1 MQTRSRLLVIGLVTF
16 LIGLVALF
24 PARVA
29 YHWVSPP
36 GVAIAGIEG
45 TVWRGRALEGQVA
58 GLYLRDIG
66 WRMRPLA
73 LFTGKLA
80 YAVEADAASGFA
92 SANVALGAGGRAV
105 LEDLT
110 ASLNL
115 QALQQLAGMPGLDGA
130 ASLQFERLEFADG
143 VPVAANGV
151 LEVANVRV
159 PIVHRSPLGGFRAEF
174 FTQDT
179 GIVAS
184 IEDVDAVVEL
194 AGSFTLANDRSYQF
208 IGQVAPTDDTPTQLR
223 EQMRFLGSPNERGN
237 HEFRFEGQ
245 LDL

>member
-1 MQTRSRLLVIGLVTF
+1 MQTRSRLLIIGLVIF
-16 LIGLVALF
+16 LIGLIALF

-29 YHWVSPP
+29 YHWASPP

-45 TVWRGRALEGQVA
+45 TVWRGRALEGEVA

-73 LFTGKLA
+73 LFKGQLA
-80 YAVEADAASGFA
+80 YAVEADATSGFA
-92 SANVALGAGGRAV
+92 AANVALGVGGRAV
-105 LEDLT
+105 LEDLS
-110 ASLNL
+110 ASLTL
-115 QALQQLAGMPGLDGA
+115 QTLQPLVGMPGLDGQM
-130 ASLQFERLEFADG
+130 SLQFQRLELEDG
-143 VPVAANGV
+143 VPVAANGT
-151 LEVANVRV
+151 LEVANLRA

-184 IEDVDAVVEL
+184 VEDVNAVVDL
-194 AGSFTLANDRSYQF
+194 AGSLSLTADRNYQF
-208 IGQVAPTDDTPTQLR
+208 IGQVAPTDRTPTELR

-237 HEFRFEGQ
+237 YEVRLEGQ
-245 LDL
+245 L

>member
-1 MQTRSRLLVIGLVTF
+1 MQARSRLLVIGLVTL
-16 LIGLVALF
+16 LIGLVAMF

-45 TVWRGRALEGQVA
+45 TIWSGRALEGQVA
-58 GLYLRDIG
+58 GVYLRDIG

-73 LFTGKLA
+73 LFKGQLA

-92 SANVALGAGGRAV
+92 SANVALGVGGRAV

-110 ASLNL
+110 ASLSL
-115 QALQQLAGMPGLDGA
+115 QALQQTMNMPGLDGA
-130 ASLQFERLEFADG
+130 VSLQFDRLEFADG

-151 LEVANVRV
+151 LEVANLRA

-184 IEDVDAVVEL
+184 VEDVNAVVDL
-194 AGSFTLANDRSYQF
+194 AGSLSLKADRTYQF
-208 IGQVAPTDDTPTQLR
+208 IGQVAPTDDTPSELR
-223 EQMRFLGSPNERGN
+223 DQMRFLGSPNERGN
-237 HEFRFEGQ
+237 YEVRLEGQ
-245 LDL
+245 L

>member
-1 MQTRSRLLVIGLVTF
+1 MQARSRLLVIGLVIL
-16 LIGLVALF
+16 LIGLVAMF

-29 YHWVSPP
+29 YNWVSPP

-45 TVWRGRALEGQVA
+45 TVWSGRALEGQVA

-73 LFTGKLA
+73 LFKGQLA

-92 SANVALGAGGRAV
+92 SANVALGVGGRAV

-110 ASLNL
+110 ASLSL
-115 QALQQLAGMPGLDGA
+115 QALQQLVNMPGLDGA
-130 ASLQFERLEFADG
+130 ASLQFERLEFVDG

-159 PIVHRSPLGGFRAEF
+159 PIVHRSSLGGFRAEF

-184 IEDVDAVVEL
+184 VEDVNAVVDL
-194 AGSFTLANDRSYQF
+194 AGSLSLSADRTYQF
-208 IGQVAPTDDTPTQLR
+208 IGQVAPTDDTPSELR
-223 EQMRFLGSPNERGN
+223 DQMRFLGSPNERGN
-237 HEFRFEGQ
+237 YEVRLEGQ
-245 LDL
+245 L

>member
-1 MQTRSRLLVIGLVTF
+1 MQLRSRLLTVGLVVFVIGL
-16 LIGLVALF
+16 IAMF

-29 YHWVSPP
+29 YHWASPP

-45 TVWRGRALEGQVA
+45 TVWRGRALEGEVA
-58 GLYLRDIG
+58 GLYLRNIG

-73 LFTGKLA
+73 LFRGQIA

-92 SANVALGAGGRAV
+92 SANAALGAGGRVA
-105 LEDLT
+105 LEELS
-110 ASLNL
+110 ASLTL
-115 QALQQLAGMPGLDGA
+115 QTLQDLVGMPGLDGA
-130 ASLQFERLEFADG
+130 MTLQFQRLEFEDG

-151 LEVANVRV
+151 LEVANLRA

-184 IEDVDAVVEL
+184 VEDVEAVVDL
-194 AGSFTLANDRSYQF
+194 AGSLSLTPDRSYQF
-208 IGQVAPTDDTPTQLR
+208 IGQVAPTDGTPADLR

-237 HEFRFEGQ
+237 YEIRLEGQ
-245 LDL
+245 L

>member
-1 MQTRSRLLVIGLVTF
+1 MQSRSRLAIIGLVTL
-16 LIGLVALF
+16 LIGLVAMF

-45 TVWRGRALEGQVA
+45 TVWSGRARDGQVA

-73 LFTGKLA
+73 LFKGQLA

-92 SANVALGAGGRAV
+92 TANVALGAGGRAV

-110 ASLNL
+110 ASLTLKDL
-115 QALQQLAGMPGLDGA
+115 QEIVGMPGLDGA
-130 ASLQFERLEFADG
+130 ASLQFQRLAFENG

-151 LEVANVRV
+151 LEVANLLA
-159 PIVHRSPLGGFRAEF
+159 PKVHRSPLGGFRVEF

-184 IEDVDAVVEL
+184 VEDVDAVVDL
-194 AGSFTLANDRSYQF
+194 AGSLTLTADRSYQF
-208 IGQVAPTDDTPTQLR
+208 IGQVAPTENTPSGLR
-223 EQMRFLGSPNERGN
+223 EQMRFLGSPNDRGN
-237 HEFRFEGQ
+237 YEVRLEGQ
-245 LDL
+245 L